1 MFRCLIPG
9 LRAPLLT
16 LSLLSVSQLSHAGAP
31 SINVGPL
38 FDYLPPNSSSTL
50 KRLRNSGD
58 ATAYVRVEITQMHF
72 DAAGNIS
79 ETPVDAAALA
89 RSQAGVSGLI
99 ASPSRMII
107 PASGQ
112 QAARLVFRGARDSEQ
127 YYRVRYVPVVPNSN
141 EFSLDS
147 QQAEQYKQS
156 VSAGV
161 NVFTGY
167 GTVVFVPPSQTRY
180 DTRLQG
186 LEVSNQGNATIV
198 LDNLRQ
204 CPRAKPDECGPG
216 VKVHLRPGRGHTLH
230 SDAEHF
236 SRYEL
241 MEGTDSRA
249 IDTRDTRN

>member
-1 MFRCLIPG
+1 LLCRLIPHF
-9 LRAPLLT
+9 RASLLT
-16 LSLLSVSQLSHAGAP
+16 LSLLFISRPGHAGAP
-31 SINVGPL
+31 SINVGAL
-38 FDYLPPNSSSTL
+38 FDYLPSNSSSTL
-50 KRLRNSGD
+50 KRVRNSGD

-72 DAAGNIS
+72 DDAGKVS
-79 ETPVDAAALA
+79 ETPVDAPALA
-89 RSQAGVSGLI
+89 RSQAGANGLL

-112 QAARLVFRGARDSEQ
+112 QATRLVYRGARDSEQ
-127 YYRVRYVPVVPNSN
+127 YFRVRYVPVVPDSN
-141 EFSLDS
+141 EFSMDS
-147 QQAEQYKQS
+147 QQAEQYRHS

-186 LEVSNQGNATIV
+186 LEVRNQGNATIV

-204 CPRAKPDECGPG
+204 CLRARPEECGAG
-216 VKVHLRPGRGHTLH
+216 VKLHLRPGQARMLH

-236 SRYEL
+236 NRYEL
-241 MEGTDSRA
+241 IEGVATRTV
-249 IDTRDTRN
+249 DTRS

>member
-1 MFRCLIPG
+1 MFLRLIPG
-9 LRAPLLT
+9 FYTSLLS
-16 LSLLSVSQLSHAGAP
+16 LSLLCVSQLGHAGVP
-31 SINVGPL
+31 SINVGSL
-38 FDYLPPNSSSTL
+38 FDYLPPDSSSTL
-50 KRLRNSGD
+50 KRVRNSGD

-72 DAAGNIS
+72 DEAGKVS

-89 RSQAGVSGLI
+89 RSQAGSSGLI

-107 PASGQ
+107 PAAGQ
-112 QAARLVFRGARDSEQ
+112 QATRLVFRGARDSEQ
-127 YYRVRYVPVVPNSN
+127 YYRVRYVPVVPDSN

-147 QQAEQYKQS
+147 RQAEQYKQG

-167 GTVVFVPPSQTRY
+167 GTVVFVPPSQVRY

-186 LEVSNQGNATIV
+186 LQVSNQGNATIV

-204 CPRAKPDECGPG
+204 CLQNKPDECGAG
-216 VKVHLRPGRGHTLH
+216 VKVHLRPGQVHTLH
-230 SDAEHF
+230 SDADHF

-241 MEGTDSRA
+241 MEGAGSRA
-249 IDTRDTRN
+249 VDTRS